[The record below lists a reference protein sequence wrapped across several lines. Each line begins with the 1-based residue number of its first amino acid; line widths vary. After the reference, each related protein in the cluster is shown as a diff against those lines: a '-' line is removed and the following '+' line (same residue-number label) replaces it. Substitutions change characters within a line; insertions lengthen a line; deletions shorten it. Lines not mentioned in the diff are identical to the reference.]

1 MVEPISKILLL
12 TVLRFNISELGIR
25 FLHGLGDVLI
35 LLHSHSNG
43 LILESQRVLICLLS
57 LGEKVVHLSP
67 MLVVLCTD
75 SFYLLD
81 QPVSD
86 IFIKVFDV
94 EVLVLL
100 IKVKKQLLFVLD
112 ILVNSQESWNFLRQN
127 VDQVLVAQVF
137 EQNLGSFSA
146 IFC

>member
-1 MVEPISKILLL
+1 
-12 TVLRFNISELGIR
+12 LRFNISELGIGFFHCLR
-25 FLHGLGDVLI
+25 DVLI
-35 LLHSHSNG
+35 LLNSHSNG
-43 LILESQRVLICLLS
+43 LILESKRILICLLS
-57 LGEKVVHLSP
+57 LGEEIVHLSP

-127 VDQVLVAQVF
+127 VDQVLFAQVF

>member
-1 MVEPISKILLL
+1 LVEPISKILLL

-25 FLHGLGDVLI
+25 FLHGLRDVLI
-35 LLHSHSNG
+35 LLDSHSNG
-43 LILESQRVLICLLS
+43 LILESERVLICLLS
-57 LGEKVVHLSP
+57 LGEEVVHLSP
-67 MLVVLCTD
+67 MLVVLCAD

-81 QPVSD
+81 QPVSH

-127 VDQVLVAQVF
+127 VDQILVAQVF
-137 EQNLGSFSA
+137 EQNLSSFGA
-146 IFC
+146 IFG

>member
-35 LLHSHSNG
+35 LLHSHSNS

>member
-1 MVEPISKILLL
+1 LVEPISKILLL

-146 IFC
+146 IFG